1 VTAPGPSADEVGAD
15 GRSAGQLAAAAMR
28 PAPLELSG
36 WWRRAWALVID
47 VAVMLAGGVAL
58 GGILALVP
66 GSLGS
71 SLRVGIGVVLFS
83 ALYFTIAHGST
94 GQTLGKRALG
104 IAVRDVHGSGPI
116 GYPRAFLR
124 WLAFA
129 AFTLLT
135 VVVIVDV
142 LFPLWDDRHQALHD
156 KVASSSVFQV

>member
-1 VTAPGPSADEVGAD
+1 MV
-15 GRSAGQLAAAAMR
+15 
-28 PAPLELSG
+28 
-36 WWRRAWALVID
+36 
-47 VAVMLAGGVAL
+47 LAGGVAL
-58 GGILALVP
+58 GGVLALVP

-71 SLRVGIGVVLFS
+71 SLRLGIGVVLFS

-129 AFTLLT
+129 VFTLLT
-135 VVVIVDV
+135 VVVIVDL
-142 LFPLWDDRHQALHD
+142 LFPLWDDRRQALHD